1 MNQILY
7 TGKGKSHGPASLKS
21 ILRTFSICLIVLGI
35 VFIGN
40 GSYALYQNNV
50 ALKAS
55 IDNTVP
61 EIAFEQEENNAIVKI
76 THNRGIMRV
85 RYHWNNDVDTII
97 QGNSK
102 SSIILDAIPISQGI
116 NTLHVTAID
125 VNNKA
130 SESSYEFAYEGTS
143 IDFPAFVDGT
153 YIKISVSDVKGL
165 SHITYKWNSEEE
177 ITAYPDGANPTIIE
191 QLTEVPI
198 GLNTLSV
205 TAVNAENKISTRTKE
220 IEGIAPP
227 QIQTYIQDGFLI
239 VTVTDI
245 EGIDTISQ
253 QINVDEPYVMEAN
266 GEKEY
271 KYKYDISNKD
281 NVLITI
287 KATNVRGVTKTFK
300 GKNY

>member
-7 TGKGKSHGPASLKS
+7 TGKGISHGPASLKS
-21 ILRTFSICLIVLGI
+21 ILKTFSICLIVLGI

-40 GSYALYQNNV
+40 GSYALYQNDKL
-50 ALKAS
+50 LKSS

-61 EIAFEQEENNAIVKI
+61 EITFEQEENNAIVKI
-76 THNRGIMRV
+76 NHNKGISKI

-97 QGNSK
+97 QGDAK
-102 SSIILDAIPISQGI
+102 TSIILDTISISQGI

-125 VNNKA
+125 VNNKTA
-130 SESSYEFAYEGTS
+130 ESSYEYAYDGIS
-143 IDFPAFVDGT
+143 IELSVIDSA
-153 YIKISVSDVKGL
+153 YIKISASDVSGI
-165 SHITYKWNSEEE
+165 SYITYKWNSNEE
-177 ITAYPDGANPTIIE
+177 IKAYPDGGNPTLIE
-191 QLTEVPI
+191 QLTEIPVGI
-198 GLNTLSV
+198 NTLSI
-205 TAVNAENKISTRTKE
+205 TAVNNENKTLTKTRE

-227 QIQTYIQDGFLI
+227 KIDTYIQDGFLV
-239 VTVTDI
+239 VTITDN
-245 EGIDTISQ
+245 EGLSEISQ
-253 QINVDEPYVMEAN
+253 QINVDEPYVIKLN

-287 KATNVRGVTKTFK
+287 KATNVRDVVKTFK

>member
-21 ILRTFSICLIVLGI
+21 ILRTFSICLIILGI

-40 GSYALYQNNV
+40 GSYALYQNNLL
-50 ALKAS
+50 LKS
-55 IDNTVP
+55 NIDNTVP

-76 THNRGIMRV
+76 THNKGISKIK
-85 RYHWNNDVDTII
+85 YHWNNDVDTII

-102 SSIILDAIPISQGI
+102 SSIILDTISISQGI

-125 VNNKA
+125 INNKV
-130 SESSYEFAYEGTS
+130 SESSYEYAYDGIS
-143 IDFPAFVDGT
+143 IELSVIDST
-153 YIKISVSDVKGL
+153 YIKISASDVSGI
-165 SHITYKWNSEEE
+165 SYITYKWNSDKEVKV
-177 ITAYPDGANPTIIE
+177 YPEAGNTTLIE
-191 QLTEVPI
+191 QLTEIPVGI
-198 GLNTLSV
+198 NTLSI
-205 TAVNAENKISTRTKE
+205 TAVNSENKTLTKTRE

-227 QIQTYIQDGFLI
+227 QIQVYTQEGYLI
-239 VTVTDI
+239 VTVTDN
-245 EGIDTISQ
+245 EGLSSISQ
-253 QINVDEPYVMEAN
+253 QINVDEPYVIELN

-281 NVLITI
+281 NILITI
-287 KATNVRGVTKTFK
+287 KATNVRDVSKTFK

>member
-21 ILRTFSICLIVLGI
+21 ILKTFSICLIVLGI

-50 ALKAS
+50 LLKSS

-76 THNRGIMRV
+76 NHNKGISKIK
-85 RYHWNNDVDTII
+85 YHWNNDVDTII

-102 SSIILDAIPISQGI
+102 TSVILDTIAISQWI

-125 VNNKA
+125 INNKVA
-130 SESSYEFAYEGTS
+130 ESSYEYAYDGIS
-143 IDFPAFVDGT
+143 IELSVIDST
-153 YIKISVSDVKGL
+153 YIKISASDVSGI
-165 SHITYKWNSEEE
+165 SYITYQWNSNKE
-177 ITAYPDGANPTIIE
+177 IKAYPDGGNTTLIE
-191 QLTEVPI
+191 ELTEIPI
-198 GLNTLSV
+198 GINTLSI
-205 TAVNAENKISTRTKE
+205 TAVNAENKTLTKTRE

-227 QIQTYIQDGFLI
+227 KIDTYIQDGFLI
-239 VTVTDI
+239 VTITDN
-245 EGIDTISQ
+245 EGLSEVSQ
-253 QINVDEPYVMEAN
+253 QINVDEPYVIKLN

-271 KYKYDISNKD
+271 QYKYDISNKD

-287 KATNVRGVTKTFK
+287 KATNVRDVVKTFK